1 MAAAGRH
8 GYNSAIA
15 SGDMKMRSFALI
27 LMFSAALAAPASAEI
42 IEEIVAVVNG
52 DIITK
57 SDFEEEEQM
66 LVAESYRQFAGEE
79 LDRRVSDI
87 REQLL
92 MQLID
97 RKILVHKAEAMYDT
111 AKMGEMFM
119 ESFKAYNQITDEEE
133 LERLLAREGM
143 TVEELTERLIENFAP
158 EEVIRFEVASRIA
171 IGDKEVEA
179 YYEENPDQFLI
190 AGEVTL
196 REIVLL
202 ARTEARKLE
211 RRSEAEEILRRAAAG
226 EDFAELAS
234 ELSEAGTKEGGGL
247 LGPLKRG
254 ELAEQLES
262 LAFSLPVGEL
272 SEIVETA
279 HGLHIIKVDSRTD
292 DGLAPLDEVRENLR
306 GYMEELKTM
315 DELALF
321 MDKARGEAE
330 WCVKPK
336 YADRLPP
343 GTENQ
348 PCAEL

>member
-1 MAAAGRH
+1 MRTLALMLML
-8 GYNSAIA
+8 SIA
-15 SGDMKMRSFALI
+15 FAV
-27 LMFSAALAAPASAEI
+27 PVSAEI

-66 LVAESYRQFAGEE
+66 LVAESYRQFAGED
-79 LDRRVSDI
+79 LDSKVRDI

-97 RKILVHKAEAMYDT
+97 RKILVHKAQAMYDT
-111 AKMGEMFM
+111 EKMGEMFM
-119 ESFKAYNQITDEEE
+119 DSFKAYNQITDEEE

-143 TVEELTERLIENFAP
+143 TVEELRTRLIENFAP

-171 IGDKEVEA
+171 VGDKEVEA
-179 YYEENPDQFLI
+179 YYQENSEQFLI

-202 ARTEARKLE
+202 AQTDARKLE
-211 RRSEAEEILRRAAAG
+211 RRSEAEEIVRRAAAG
-226 EDFAELAS
+226 EDFAELAR
-234 ELSEAGTKEGGGL
+234 ELSDAGTKESGGL
-247 LGPLKRG
+247 LGPLKKG
-254 ELAEQLES
+254 ELAEQLDR
-262 LAFSLPVGEL
+262 LAFSLPVGEV
-272 SEIVETA
+272 SEILETP
-279 HGLHIIKVDSRTD
+279 HGLHIIKVDARTE
-292 DGLAPLDEVRENLR
+292 DGLAPLEEVRENLR
-306 GYMEELKTM
+306 GFLTELKTV
-315 DELALF
+315 DELAIY

-343 GTENQ
+343 GTESQ
-348 PCAEL
+348 PCTQL

>member
-1 MAAAGRH
+1 
-8 GYNSAIA
+8 
-15 SGDMKMRSFALI
+15 MRSLALMLLLPAAFAI
-27 LMFSAALAAPASAEI
+27 PASAEI

-66 LVAESYRQFAGEE
+66 LIAESYRQFAGEE
-79 LDRRVSDI
+79 LDRKVKDI

-111 AKMGEMFM
+111 EKMGEAFM
-119 ESFKAYNQITDEEE
+119 ESFKDFNQIKDEEE

-143 TVEELTERLIENFAP
+143 TVEQLTERLIENFAP
-158 EEVIRFEVASRIA
+158 DEVIRFEVASRIA
-171 IGDKEVEA
+171 VGDKEVEA
-179 YYEENPDQFLI
+179 YYREHPDQFRV

-202 ARTEARKLE
+202 AKTEARKLE
-211 RRSEAEEILRRAAAG
+211 RRSEAEEIIRRAASG
-226 EDFAELAS
+226 EDFADLAR
-234 ELSEAGTKEGGGL
+234 ELSEAGTKENGGL
-247 LGPLKRG
+247 LGPLNRG
-254 ELAEQLES
+254 ELAAQLDE
-262 LAFSLPVGEL
+262 LAFGLPVGEV
-272 SEIVETA
+272 SEIVETP
-279 HGLHIIKVDSRTD
+279 HGLHIIKVDSRTE
-292 DGLAPLDEVRENLR
+292 DGLAPLEEVRERLR
-306 GYMEELKTM
+306 AFLEERKTMEEL
-315 DELALF
+315 ARF
-321 MDKARGEAE
+321 MEKARSEAE